1 MRLPLIVYD
10 GACAF
15 CEWWARYWQ
24 RLAWGRFD
32 IAPYQSVAANYS
44 AIPEHEFQR
53 AVQYISADGK
63 VASGAKASFLALSH
77 ARGRRFWIG
86 LYRHLPGFAFISE
99 RTYSLIAAHRPAFYH
114 LTRAFLGRE
123 PLPPRFELV
132 SFVFLRLLALIYFAA
147 SVSFALQAQGLI
159 GSSGILPLSDH
170 LERIR
175 ETFGYESWFRYP
187 TLFWLNASDWAI
199 TAVCW
204 AGIAASLFLL
214 FNVVPRLSLVV
225 LFALYLSLFTVGQIF
240 TIYQWDLLLLETG
253 FIAILL
259 TTGSMVAVFLMRW
272 LLFRLI
278 FLSGVVK
285 LASGDAGWAGFSAL
299 RHHFETQPLPTPL
312 AWYAHH
318 APESLLAA
326 AVAATFVIELVLVF
340 LIFTPR
346 RTRFIAAW
354 GIIALQAFILL
365 TGNYGFFNLLALALT
380 LFLFDDH
387 ALGKIVPAKVKQR
400 RPGGVATSVVG
411 MYAIVVV
418 AVSLGQIHAAAI
430 RSKELYPANLSNFV
444 APLRIV
450 NTYGAFA
457 ELVTERN
464 EIVIEGSSVGK
475 EWREYDF
482 KYKPG
487 DLTRVPRWNVPY
499 QPRLDWQM
507 WFAAIGNESR
517 NWFPNL
523 LDRLLQGSP
532 DVLELFEQTP
542 FPEARPKQ
550 VRALLYQYRFT
561 TPEEK
566 RMTGHW
572 WERQQTGIYY
582 PQISLEP
589 ERPKETVTPL
599 PLFESLTRPR
609 E

>member
-1 MRLPLIVYD
+1 M
-10 GACAF
+10 
-15 CEWWARYWQ
+15 
-24 RLAWGRFD
+24 
-32 IAPYQSVAANYS
+32 
-44 AIPEHEFQR
+44 
-53 AVQYISADGK
+53 
-63 VASGAKASFLALSH
+63 
-77 ARGRRFWIG
+77 
-86 LYRHLPGFAFISE
+86 
-99 RTYSLIAAHRPAFYH
+99 
-114 LTRAFLGRE
+114 
-123 PLPPRFELV
+123 
-132 SFVFLRLLALIYFAA
+132 
-147 SVSFALQAQGLI
+147 
-159 GSSGILPLSDH
+159 
-170 LERIR
+170 
-175 ETFGYESWFRYP
+175 
-187 TLFWLNASDWAI
+187 
-199 TAVCW
+199 
-204 AGIAASLFLL
+204 
-214 FNVVPRLSLVV
+214 
-225 LFALYLSLFTVGQIF
+225 
-240 TIYQWDLLLLETG
+240 
-253 FIAILL
+253 
-259 TTGSMVAVFLMRW
+259 
-272 LLFRLI
+272 
-278 FLSGVVK
+278 
-285 LASGDAGWAGFSAL
+285 
-299 RHHFETQPLPTPL
+299 
-312 AWYAHH
+312 
-318 APESLLAA
+318 
-326 AVAATFVIELVLVF
+326 
-340 LIFTPR
+340 
-346 RTRFIAAW
+346 
-354 GIIALQAFILL
+354 
-365 TGNYGFFNLLALALT
+365 
-380 LFLFDDH
+380 
-387 ALGKIVPAKVKQR
+387 
-400 RPGGVATSVVG
+400 
-411 MYAIVVV
+411 
-418 AVSLGQIHAAAI
+418 SLGQIHAAAI
-430 RSKELYPANLSNFV
+430 RSKELYPASLSNFV